1 MLGDLIAGAIG
12 RNIDRRDGKGG
23 TIGAI
28 AGVAAWKVAK
38 KVVPAA
44 IVLGGAALGA
54 RYLLSKLG
62 PTSATA

>member
-12 RNIDRRDGKGG
+12 RNIRRDGKGG